1 MKDSGMPILAVAR
14 MEVEVE
20 EALLLLRLD
29 VNDAEEAH
37 RGVPRVELVDL
48 DELEPEQLLVD
59 LERRLY
65 DVVQGKIGA
74 YRLVVDALR
83 GSGIETTPRRWRVSA
98 QSSRINENPWD
109 AATRVGLL
117 QQLRRVEGHVGGLEV
132 AAF

>member
-1 MKDSGMPILAVAR
+1 MPQQRGLAVRGLREVAEHAVDGHLGLPALQQVEDGRVAVLAVAG

-65 DVVQGKIGA
+65 DVIQRKVGA
-74 YRLVVDALR
+74 YCFVIHAILF
-83 GSGIETTPRRWRVSA
+83 
-98 QSSRINENPWD
+98 
-109 AATRVGLL
+109 L
-117 QQLRRVEGHVGGLEV
+117 Q
-132 AAF
+132 

>member
-1 MKDSGMPILAVAR
+1 MPVLPVAR

-48 DELEPEQLLVD
+48 DELQAQQLLVD

-65 DVVQGKIGA
+65 DVVQGKVGPDCF
-74 YRLVVDALR
+74 VVYLCEW
-83 GSGIETTPRRWRVSA
+83 SGERPTRVDGV
-98 QSSRINENPWD
+98 E
-109 AATRVGLL
+109 ATR
-117 QQLRRVEGHVGGLEV
+117 
-132 AAF
+132 